1 MYRIVIKTINNDLL
15 QFYSLRFHNP
25 EPVLYSGSHIGM
37 CSDIVSIIQICAYL
51 APYWQQYFRTI

>member
-1 MYRIVIKTINNDLL
+1 MYRIVIKTIINDLL

-37 CSDIVSIIQICAYL
+37 CSNIVSIIQICAYL
-51 APYWQQYFRTI
+51 ASY